1 MSPKVISTSCKP
13 ILKICKIQKVR
24 SIFDMKLNQ
33 NNVKYMFLISAL
45 INVIPLRFLT
55 LDTLS
60 LPLEVSEPNVD
71 RF

>member
-1 MSPKVISTSCKP
+1 
-13 ILKICKIQKVR
+13 
-24 SIFDMKLNQ
+24 MKLNQ

-45 INVIPLRFLT
+45 INIIPLRFLT